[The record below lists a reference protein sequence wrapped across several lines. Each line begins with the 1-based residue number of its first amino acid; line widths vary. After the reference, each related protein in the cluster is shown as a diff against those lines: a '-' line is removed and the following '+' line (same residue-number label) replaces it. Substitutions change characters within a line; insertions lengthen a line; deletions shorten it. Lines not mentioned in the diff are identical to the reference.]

1 MLCFSRMRSNGR
13 KRRRRKAGPDSL
25 AEDCF
30 RAVLLAAIATAVLTD
45 LAGLPSFV
53 ELLEPITVET

>member
-1 MLCFSRMRSNGR
+1 MRSNGR